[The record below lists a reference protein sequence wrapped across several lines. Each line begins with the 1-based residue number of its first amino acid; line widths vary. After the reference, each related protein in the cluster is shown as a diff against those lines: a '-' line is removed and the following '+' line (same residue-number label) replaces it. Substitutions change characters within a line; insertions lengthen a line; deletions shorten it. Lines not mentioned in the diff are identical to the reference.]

1 MRKTLALTLALM
13 AAALLAGCVS
23 PTPQEAQNAKSARTE
38 AERLLSGFADAMQ
51 AKDPARLGGLVA
63 PSISP
68 KDALALAAKLEGAS
82 WLRSYSGYTLEA
94 APVLDGVSWG
104 DWNTGR
110 VELTIPV
117 TNDAG
122 ARFKNHFVLARVREG
137 WCIKD
142 FTVDQP
148 KRGEPLDPPAAVVQ
162 QIRPAIQQTLKAL
175 QEGHIA
181 EVWYSLPQDPAARY
195 RMPVLSFWQKLGLS
209 QGAGPISI
217 YDDLATVKELPIAA
231 WPDPAQ
237 SPELTWLGPGAV
249 LCTYELPYAWASESG
264 PQTLRVEMT
273 FLKRNAVWTFYLIRF
288 HGAPIPYS
296 E

>member
-38 AERLLSGFADAMQ
+38 AERLLSGFAEAMQ
-51 AKDPARLGGLVA
+51 AKDPARLSGLFA

-68 KDALALAAKLEGAS
+68 KEAAVLGAKFEGAS
-82 WLRSYSGYTLEA
+82 WLRSYTGYTLDA
-94 APVLDGVSWG
+94 APVLDRVSWAT
-104 DWNTGR
+104 WNTGH
-110 VELTIPV
+110 VELTVPF
-117 TNDAG
+117 TNDDG
-122 ARFKNHFVLARVREG
+122 GRFKNRFVLGRLREG

-142 FTVDQP
+142 FTVAQP
-148 KRGEPLDPPAAVVQ
+148 KKDESLDPPAAVMQ
-162 QIRPAIQQTLKAL
+162 QIRPVTQQTIRAL

-181 EVWYSLPQDPAARY
+181 EVWYSLPPDPGVRY

-209 QGAGPISI
+209 EGSGPISI
-217 YDDLATVKELPIAA
+217 YDDLTILKQLPIAA
-231 WPDPAQ
+231 WPDAAQ
-237 SPELTWLGPGAV
+237 PPNMTWLGPSAA

-264 PQTLRVEMT
+264 PETVRIEMT
-273 FLKRNAVWTFYLIRF
+273 FLKRNAVCVLYMIRL
-288 HGAPIPYS
+288 HGAPFPFS